1 MLAVHV
7 FGIHY
12 YIHVL
17 CFIAVFD
24 SSIFINFNFLCDY
37 AALLQT
43 KATQRQTSQNGQTMR
58 GPLVAR
64 MGNKR
69 KAIKLGADNS

>member
-17 CFIAVFD
+17 CFIA
-24 SSIFINFNFLCDY
+24 SIFIHFYFLCDY

>member
-1 MLAVHV
+1 MYLV
-7 FGIHY
+7 FIITY
-12 YIHVL
+12 MYCVL
-17 CFIAVFD
+17 LPYFD
-24 SSIFINFNFLCDY
+24 SSIFIHFYFLCDY